1 MRPARF
7 LVGGGEE
14 SGPAGSPP
22 DSIEVT
28 AMMNVV
34 FVVVTLL
41 FFGASWLYVMACDR
55 V

>member
-7 LVGGGEE
+7 LVGGGQEA
-14 SGPAGSPP
+14 GPTGSTPG
-22 DSIEVT
+22 SIEVT

-41 FFGASWLYVMACDR
+41 FFGLSWLYVKACDR